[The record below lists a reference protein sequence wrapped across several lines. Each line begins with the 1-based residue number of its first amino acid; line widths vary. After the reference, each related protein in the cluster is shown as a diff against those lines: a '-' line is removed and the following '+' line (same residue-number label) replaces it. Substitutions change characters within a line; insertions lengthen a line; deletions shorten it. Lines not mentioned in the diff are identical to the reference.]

1 MSTAEH
7 APEAVGLRNRLREQW
22 HALPLAQRAG
32 VAIGLEIVLA
42 ILLYF
47 VDNSLG
53 YAVLTISAL
62 YWIHRLPPLPW
73 RLAAQGAL
81 VLVFLIAG
89 PVSLGILLAVVFAV
103 LWVPEPQR
111 TWVLPVVV
119 IVAAIFYPFYQPHM
133 FTIPIFG
140 PWPDVA
146 TGVVMLVFI
155 MMAVGLN
162 IVVGYAG
169 LLDLGYVAFY
179 ATGAYTAAF
188 FASQQFA
195 GQKCPKPGF
204 DVNNCPVA
212 AVPKHN
218 FDFGAVGLVPGSG
231 GIHISVW
238 LLLALAGIV
247 TAFFGIVIGLP
258 TLRLRG
264 DYLAIVTL
272 GFGEILP
279 QIARNGDNFFGTGIN
294 LTNGPNGITPID
306 SMGFGNGISNA
317 TGGVLPANFLACCK
331 ANHFGHQ
338 VQSTDVFFWVAI
350 MLLLIT
356 VFCSLR
362 LQYSRLGRAWIAI
375 REDETAA
382 AAMGIPLMRTKT
394 WAYASGAFFG
404 GVAGAYYA
412 VFKSATFPGD
422 FFFNISVFILCMVIL
437 GGMGNIWG
445 VIVGAAFLS
454 YLDREGLAN
463 TGAWIN
469 SNVHVGS
476 WHPNLDVPLYASGI
490 YGLII
495 LVVMLFRPEG
505 LIPSKRRAAEL
516 HEGVHDEPLYDV
528 QHAGAA
534 EA

>member
-1 MSTAEH
+1 MAVH
-7 APEAVGLRNRLREQW
+7 APETIGLRNKLRAQW
-22 HALPLAQRAG
+22 KELPAEQRAG
-32 VAIGLEIVLA
+32 ASIALEVVLA
-42 ILLYF
+42 ILLFF
-47 VDNSLG
+47 VDHSLG

-73 RLAAQGAL
+73 KLAAQVAL
-81 VLVFLIAG
+81 VLLFLIAG
-89 PVSLGILLAVVFAV
+89 PASLGVLLAIAFAV
-103 LWVPEPQR
+103 FWVPERQR
-111 TWVLPVVV
+111 TWVVP
-119 IVAAIFYPFYQPHM
+119 IVAVGAAIFYPFYQPKM
-133 FTIPIFG
+133 FTIPVFG
-140 PWPDVA
+140 AWPDVA

-195 GQKCPKPGF
+195 GQKCPKPGVSVA
-204 DVNNCPVA
+204 DCPVA

-218 FDFGAVGLVPGSG
+218 FDFGAVGLVPGAG

-238 LLLALAGIV
+238 LLLLLAGVV

-279 QIARNGDNFFGTGIN
+279 QIARNGDNFFGTGVN

-306 SMGFGNGISNA
+306 SMGFGNRLSGW
-317 TGGVLPANFLACCK
+317 TGGVLPSNFLSCCK
-331 ANHFGHQ
+331 ANHLGHQ
-338 VQSTDVFFWVAI
+338 IQSTDVFFWVAI
-350 MLLLIT
+350 VLLLIT

-469 SNVHVGS
+469 SNVHVGH

-505 LIPSKRRAAEL
+505 LIPSRRRAAEL
-516 HEGVHDEPLYDV
+516 HEGVHDEPLYDAV
-528 QHAGAA
+528 HAGA

>member
-1 MSTAEH
+1 
-7 APEAVGLRNRLREQW
+7 
-22 HALPLAQRAG
+22 
-32 VAIGLEIVLA
+32 
-42 ILLYF
+42 
-47 VDNSLG
+47 
-53 YAVLTISAL
+53 
-62 YWIHRLPPLPW
+62 
-73 RLAAQGAL
+73 
-81 VLVFLIAG
+81 
-89 PVSLGILLAVVFAV
+89 
-103 LWVPEPQR
+103 
-111 TWVLPVVV
+111 
-119 IVAAIFYPFYQPHM
+119 M
-133 FTIPIFG
+133 FTIPVFG
-140 PWPDVA
+140 AWPDVA
-146 TGVVMLVFI
+146 TGVVMLIFI
-155 MMAVGLN
+155 MMAIGLN

-188 FASQQFA
+188 FTSQQFA
-195 GQKCPKPGF
+195 GQRCPTPG
-204 DVNNCPVA
+204 VSVANCTVA
-212 AVPKHN
+212 VVPKRN
-218 FDFGAVGLVPGSG
+218 FDLGAVGLVPGAG

-238 LLLALAGIV
+238 LLLLLAGVI
-247 TAFFGIVIGLP
+247 TALFGIVIGLP

-279 QIARNGDNFFGTGIN
+279 QIARNGDNLFGTGVN
-294 LTNGPNGITPID
+294 LTNGPNGITPLD
-306 SMGFGNGISNA
+306 SIG
-317 TGGVLPANFLACCK
+317 LRQPALGLRPAASCRPTSCTCCK
-331 ANHFGHQ
+331 ANHLGHQ
-338 VQSTDVFFWVAI
+338 IQSTDVFFWVAI
-350 MLLLIT
+350 VLLLFT

-445 VIVGAAFLS
+445 VIVGAAFLA

-463 TGAWIN
+463 TGSWIN
-469 SNVHVGS
+469 SNVHVGH
-476 WHPNLDVPLYASGI
+476 WHPNIEVPLYASGI

-495 LVVMLFRPEG
+495 LIVMLFRPEG
-505 LIPSKRRAAEL
+505 LIPSRRRAAEL
-516 HEGVHDEPLYDV
+516 HEGVHDEPLYDST
-528 QHAGAA
+528 HAGA